1 MAKAARPERVD
12 PQWPEGPDG
21 GYPVSELA
29 SHNQGAMSPFGM
41 VTFPLP
47 ADEIGYTH
55 PVTEINKS

>member
-29 SHNQGAMSPFGM
+29 SHNQGALSPFGM

-47 ADEIGYTH
+47 SEDLPYEH